1 MENPQPSYT
10 PIETTSLKEIMSSFI
25 QSIDV
30 VNYLLKNHHRRVA
43 VIANAIGHAYGLN
56 PKQQRNLVLAAALH
70 DIGALTVTE
79 RDQLLQM
86 DIENPHPHAILGS
99 MMLAPFSHFGDVS
112 KIIKYHHVYWEN
124 GQGPQMASEEIPI
137 ESYLL
142 HLSDRIDILIDSNM
156 WIIDQIEMIRD
167 QIIALKGSIFM
178 PEGVKA
184 FVSVANTEHFW
195 LDIENIPM
203 TQLLDTVLIDEAN
216 IPMTIDLLEEFAFT
230 LSRIIDYRSEF
241 TATHSYGVAMVAH
254 ELGRLYGLDEATCRK
269 LKIAGYLHDIG
280 KIAVP
285 TEIVDKPSRLNN
297 SEYNQMK
304 AHVYYSHI
312 ILKSIKGL
320 EDICNWASLH
330 HERLDGTG
338 YPFHLK
344 LSSFTKE
351 TEILAY
357 ADIFTALTEHR
368 PYRDGK
374 NDERVLRII
383 RDDIVPQL
391 GGDVYSLI
399 EENIDALYLLRAKS
413 QTEALTAY
421 REAMS
426 VVKAGLKVTPLVKVE
441 QQTNY

>member
-1 MENPQPSYT
+1 MENPQTSYT
-10 PIETTSLKEIMSSFI
+10 PIETTNLKEIMTSFI

-43 VIANAIGHAYGLN
+43 VIAYAIGQAYGLN
-56 PKQQRNLVLAAALH
+56 LNQLQNLVLAASLH
-70 DIGALTVTE
+70 DIGALTVSE

-99 MMLAPFSHFGDVS
+99 MMLSPFSYFKDIS
-112 KIIKYHHVYWEN
+112 QIIKYHHISWEKRLELSDA
-124 GQGPQMASEEIPI
+124 GEDIPL

-142 HLSDRIDILIDSNM
+142 HLSDRVDILIDNDM
-156 WIIDQIEMIRD
+156 WIIDQVEMIRD
-167 QIIALKGSIFM
+167 QIIALKGSLFM
-178 PEGVKA
+178 PDAVKA
-184 FVSVANTEHFW
+184 FVSIANTEKFW
-195 LDIENIPM
+195 LDIDNIQM
-203 TQLLDTVLIDEAN
+203 VTLLDTVLIDAAH
-216 IPMTIDLLEEFAFT
+216 IPMTIELLEELAVA

-241 TATHSYGVAMVAH
+241 TATHSHGVAMVAY
-254 ELGRLYGLDEATCRK
+254 ELARLYGLDNVTCHK

-280 KIAVP
+280 KIAIP
-285 TEIVDKPSRLNN
+285 TEIVDKPSRLNP

-304 AHVYYSHI
+304 AHVYYSHM

-320 EDICNWASLH
+320 DDICNWASLH

-344 LSSFTKE
+344 LPNFTKE

-357 ADIFTALTEHR
+357 ADIFTALTENR

-383 RDDIVPQL
+383 RDDVVPQL
-391 GGDVYSLI
+391 GGDIYNLI
-399 EENIDALYLLRAKS
+399 EENIEALYQVRAEAQK
-413 QTEALTAY
+413 EALTAY
-421 REAMS
+421 SQAM
-426 VVKAGLKVTPLVKVE
+426 KAIKSGFQKKMV
-441 QQTNY
+441 

>member
-1 MENPQPSYT
+1 MENPQASYT
-10 PIETTSLKEIMSSFI
+10 PIETTNLKEIMTSFI
-25 QSIDV
+25 QSIDF

-43 VIANAIGHAYGLN
+43 VIANAIGLAYGLD
-56 PKQQRNLVLAAALH
+56 PKQQQNLVLAASLH
-70 DIGALTVTE
+70 DIGALTIEE

-99 MMLAPFSHFGDVS
+99 MMLAPFSYFKDIS
-112 KIIKYHHVYWEN
+112 KIIKYHHVYWD
-124 GQGPQMASEEIPI
+124 QGHGPLMTAEDIPI

-142 HLSDRIDILIDSNM
+142 HLSDRIDILIDNDM

-167 QIIALKGSIFM
+167 QIIALKGSVFT

-184 FVSVANTEHFW
+184 FVSVSNTENFW
-195 LDIENIPM
+195 LDIENVPL
-203 TQLLDTVLIDEAN
+203 TQLLDTVLLDEAK
-216 IPMTIDLLEEFAFT
+216 IPMTIDLLEELSFT

-254 ELGRLYGLDEATCRK
+254 ELGRLYGLDDITCRK
-269 LKIAGYLHDIG
+269 LRIAGYLHDIG

-285 TEIVDKPSRLNN
+285 TEIVEKPSKLNN

-304 AHVYYSHI
+304 AHVYYSHM
-312 ILKSIKGL
+312 ILKNIRGL

-344 LSSFTKE
+344 LCSFTKE

-391 GGDVYSLI
+391 GGDVYTLI
-399 EENIDALYLLRAKS
+399 EENIDDLYVLRAKS
-413 QTEALTAY
+413 QTEALSAY
-421 REAMS
+421 REAMKAVKTGLEGAS
-426 VVKAGLKVTPLVKVE
+426 VD
-441 QQTNY
+441 